1 VATMRPVGILLLALT
16 PLISC
21 RLPIGIRYPREL
33 SDAQMYIAWLAETK
47 RGSGGLPPTKAAPD
61 GPPAPYPTLRSNGR
75 GDHHLLVTHRR
86 HISSPQPPL
95 SMLGVSQEGSR
106 TRKTLRWL
114 CSGSC
119 EASRASARSCA
130 TPNGSSGTCSWES
143 WASTLGVISSLHQSR
158 ILITLMTLYSSGP
171 LGPETSLV
179 PDSTHSNQHY
189 MLWLWI
195 KMLLKARNLYVR
207 VLLRPLD
214 VGGPIFRPP

>member
-33 SDAQMYIAWLAETK
+33 SDAQMYIAWFAETK
-47 RGSGGLPPTKAAPD
+47 RGPGGLPSTKGAPD
-61 GPPAPYPTLRSNGR
+61 RPRAPYSTLRSNGQ
-75 GDHHLLVTHRR
+75 GDHYLLVTHRR
-86 HISSPQPPL
+86 HIPSPQPPL
-95 SMLGVSQEGSR
+95 SMLGVSQDGSR

-130 TPNGSSGTCSWES
+130 TPNGSSGTCSWGS
-143 WASTLGVISSLHQSR
+143 WASTLSVISSLHQSR

-171 LGPETSLV
+171 SG
-179 PDSTHSNQHY
+179 Q
-189 MLWLWI
+189 
-195 KMLLKARNLYVR
+195 K
-207 VLLRPLD
+207 RPWSPTRRILINTTCC
-214 VGGPIFRPP
+214 GSG